1 MKLGED
7 IVSTAHG
14 CSAWINGAKVEY
26 GSCRDIVI
34 EGRPP
39 SRSALPHGFYTN
51 ESGVLTFE
59 LTPEEQRE
67 IGSTFDAFEGYVI
80 HPRYVDELRPALTAC
95 GLGNYAVSCALM
107 DQTEGAFAALTKA
120 YSYYRL
126 PIYLYGAACLLDKI
140 GRAKEAA
147 ELFRK
152 FLERQSTFQPTAL
165 QELILKDRDIPGAV
179 NDAKTKLR

>member
-1 MKLGED
+1 VKFAED

-14 CSAWINGAKVEY
+14 CSAWIDGAKVEC
-26 GSCRDIVI
+26 GSSRNIVT

-39 SRSALPHGFYTN
+39 SRSVLPHGFYKN

-67 IGSTFDAFEGYVI
+67 IRSTFDAFKGYVI
-80 HPRYVDELRPALTAC
+80 HPRYLGELRSALTAC
-95 GLGNYAVSCALM
+95 ALGNYAVSCAWM
-107 DQTEGAFAALTKA
+107 DQPEGAFAALSKA

-140 GRAKEAA
+140 GRAKDAT

-165 QELILKDRDIPGAV
+165 QELILQDRDIPEAV
-179 NDAKTKLR
+179 KDANTKLR